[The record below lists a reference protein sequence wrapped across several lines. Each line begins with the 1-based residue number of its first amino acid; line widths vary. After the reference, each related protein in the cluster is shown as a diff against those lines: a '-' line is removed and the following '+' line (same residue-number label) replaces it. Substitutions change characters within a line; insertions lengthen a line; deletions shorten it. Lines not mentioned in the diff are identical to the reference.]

1 VEKQEYSH
9 GTGRRKTSVAQVKIM
24 SGTGAIIING
34 IPYEELFPRL
44 ELRRRILQPLVA
56 TESIGKYNI
65 VVKVDGGGISS
76 QGGAICHG
84 IARALVEVDE
94 KTKDILRKNGLL
106 TRDSRGK
113 ERKKPGL
120 KRARKA
126 SQYTK
131 R

>member
-1 VEKQEYSH
+1 VEKQAYSH
-9 GTGRRKTSVAQVKIM
+9 GTGRRKTAVAQVKIM
-24 SGTGAIIING
+24 PGTGAIIING
-34 IPYEELFPRL
+34 VPYEELFTRL
-44 ELRRRILQPLVA
+44 ELRRRIIQPLVA
-56 TESIGKYNI
+56 TENVGKYNI
-65 VVKVDGGGISS
+65 VVKVEGGGISAQS
-76 QGGAICHG
+76 GAISHG
-84 IARALVEVDE
+84 IARSLVEVDE
-94 KTKDILRKNGLL
+94 KTKDALRKGGLL

>member
-9 GTGRRKTSVAQVKIM
+9 GTGRRKTAIAQVKITPG
-24 SGTGAIIING
+24 SGAIIING
-34 IPYEELFPRL
+34 VPYEELFTRL
-44 ELRRRILQPLVA
+44 EIRRRILQPLVA

-65 VVKVDGGGISS
+65 VIKVLGGGISA

-94 KTKDILRKNGLL
+94 KTKDSLKKSGLL

>member
-1 VEKQEYSH
+1 VEKQAYSH
-9 GTGRRKTSVAQVKIM
+9 GTGRRKTAIAQVKITP
-24 SGTGAIIING
+24 GTGAIIVNG
-34 IPYEELFPRL
+34 VPYEDLFARL
-44 ELRRRILQPLVA
+44 ELRRRIIQPLIT
-56 TESIGKYNI
+56 TESMGKYNI
-65 VVKVDGGGISS
+65 VVKVTGGGTAA

-94 KTKDILRKNGLL
+94 KTKDNLRKGGLL
-106 TRDSRGK
+106 TRDPRCK